1 VGATEDDIRTDAE
14 DALGGIDGLDIR
26 RMFSGWGFYCHGLLF
41 AAAWKGA
48 FRFRTRQ
55 GGHWVY
61 EPVDAALLGR
71 PEELVAAARTVIAAL
86 AAEPAARTR
95 RRAADE
101 PVTITPYQP
110 DWPAAFEAERKLLA
124 PVIGAYLV
132 GGIHHVGST
141 AVPGLAAKP
150 IIDILA
156 GISDLG
162 SARPCIELVAPLGYA
177 YAPYLPDEMLWFCK
191 PNPRRRTHHL
201 HLIPVGSARY
211 RDELKFRDYLRAH
224 PDSRDEYARLKQGLA
239 ARFSRDREGYTEAKT
254 DFVRD
259 ILRRAAPS
267 G

>member
-1 VGATEDDIRTDAE
+1 MGATEDEIRTDAE
-14 DALGGIDGLDIR
+14 DALGGIDGLAVR

-55 GGHWVY
+55 GDHWVY
-61 EPVDAALLGR
+61 EPVDAALLDR
-71 PEELVAAARTVIAAL
+71 PGELVTAARTAIAAL

-95 RRAADE
+95 RRVADE
-101 PVTITPYQP
+101 AISVAPYQP
-110 DWPAAFEAERKLLA
+110 GWPAAFEAERRLLA

-156 GISDLG
+156 GISDLD
-162 SARPCIELVAPLGYA
+162 SARPCIELVAPLGYVH
-177 YAPYLPDEMLWFCK
+177 APCRPGEMLWFCK
-191 PNPRRRTHHL
+191 PGPRRRTHHL
-201 HLIPVGSARY
+201 HLIPVGSASY

-224 PDSRDEYARLKQGLA
+224 PDSRDEYARLKEGLA
-239 ARFSRDREGYTEAKT
+239 VRFRRDREAYTEAKT

-259 ILRRAAPS
+259 ILRRTARS